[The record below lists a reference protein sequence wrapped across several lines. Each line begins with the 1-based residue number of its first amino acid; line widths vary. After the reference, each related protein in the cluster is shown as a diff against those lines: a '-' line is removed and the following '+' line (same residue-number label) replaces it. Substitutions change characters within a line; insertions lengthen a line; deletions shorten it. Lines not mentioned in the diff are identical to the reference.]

1 MHISHVSL
9 SVFLASYT
17 LCIAAAA
24 LSQSSPV
31 TDEHNFPNSNRGN
44 VERLPVPLA
53 TAVPFAYNNILF
65 EFTVFEDPIPK
76 DEVGK
81 VLKSADEAIA
91 DLVDDS
97 PSQTISNNR
106 FEHRAPN
113 GNTLVSIQA
122 KTGKEITWAQL
133 YRVLQGLS
141 RFMVG
146 MGAREQHCRVLD
158 FAIAIAGMGRV
169 GFGVVRYF
177 PRLKDQVQKRSIMPA
192 SNALLNKTVLYSLNG
207 SSSSSASTVNPPPL
221 PWPIPRTSLLLSFHF
236 LGMPIPEQNVKA
248 TLQGA
253 IAEVRPW
260 STSEDMDDAM
270 QNDAFDW
277 TLPPNGD
284 GTRTGVTVLAYHNCV
299 ITWKQLSQ
307 ILFGLYQFTTALDV
321 DGGQHF
327 HVLGFRIINQFN
339 VKIGVGTL
347 SYYPRRVTNVERRAS
362 DAGQDYSQLLTLKL
376 PALATGPTQTPIR
389 WPVRDTSVVLDFKYL
404 GQDIPSPHIIETLS
418 NAQIYIAHAVREQ
431 PSAPIVT
438 NRFHFKPPRS
448 NVYINVVT
456 IQHGRISWPEL
467 SQVLFGVMQFCDH
480 GHHQVLVFDVDIEG
494 ARAGF
499 GTLLYVDP
507 EPSDVLEKR
516 MVNGTLTMPNLIA
529 GSSSIPYNIPN
540 TKDYLDF
547 NTFGS
552 SIPSSK
558 LVEFLTF
565 ILRDISEFVQGIPDA
580 LVPRNR
586 YVYDDESGMAISILP
601 STFHQMT
608 WLQLDKILT
617 GLMYF
622 VTGVNPHPGG
632 DLRTH
637 FQALKFNVIMQRQ
650 GYIGTGII
658 GYKPPRRVE
667 VEKRDAIGKES
678 VLRSPSTKTI
688 PGIIHPIHNTSA
700 RLSFTDF
707 GSSIPA
713 RGVNQAIV
721 SALERLKIL
730 AELTPQHLIT
740 ENLFQHI
747 ETQSNGEG
755 FAVSVS
761 GSTRAKIPI
770 GWMLLYQV
778 LGALQVFMNGDG
790 SPSTNHGRYR
800 QELEFDIILQDAG
813 KVGAGAVRHFSSRG
827 DLSERSLAN
836 TDLPL
841 PPPAAAS
848 PMNSNET
855 IIASAIPFRV
865 PNTPVT
871 LILNPLNT
879 PISAQQVLAMLL
891 EGRAKI
897 ASSVARRPNSRVPRN
912 WVEYT
917 TAPDSGGGAT
927 SILVHAYSGHNL
939 TWSIVDDVFAG
950 LTDFLTK
957 GPGAYRP
964 CLRFEVDYEE
974 VGRIGLGTMWYTPG
988 RHIISERVVAPAR
1001 ISETAASTSATSELH
1016 SKPQQ
1021 LKERRSSGNTPV
1033 PDLDQSDIPFPI
1045 IGTDITLVFTKLG
1058 VTRIPIDT
1066 VNSLFDAITEDIQ
1079 SSTTANSSS
1088 AIPDPLWYFKV
1099 GSAGGGATLSLSIY
1113 TSSTHKLTWIQLRK
1127 ILSGLQLFMCAQRS
1141 PLNFDIDI
1149 GTDVEVGK
1157 GVIWYSPPRPL
1168 KVTQRTL
1175 PSPQQPTN
1183 STSPLTLTL
1192 PNPIPIP
1199 YPIPFTPLT
1208 LNIYLSGPAIPR
1220 TNLSAFL
1227 TNALQHIHPNATTT
1241 PTTAL
1246 PNNVYVYNDES
1257 SGLAFNYIGYTSA
1270 RSLTWQQLRWVLR
1283 GLLAFG
1289 GEGEGHC
1296 RGMAVEIDVGQE
1308 RLGFIILWGFGGRR
1322 DGAG

>member
-1 MHISHVSL
+1 MHISNVFL

-17 LCIAAAA
+17 LCITAAA

-31 TDEHNFPNSNRGN
+31 TDEHSFPNSNRGN
-44 VERLPVPLA
+44 VKRVPVPLA
-53 TAVPFAYNNILF
+53 TTVPFAYNNILF

-76 DEVGK
+76 DEVEK

-91 DLVDDS
+91 DLVKDS
-97 PSQTISNNR
+97 PFQKISNNR

-113 GNTLVSIQA
+113 GDTLVSIQA
-122 KTGKEITWAQL
+122 KMGKEITWAQL
-133 YRVLQGLS
+133 SHVLQGLS
-141 RFMVG
+141 RFMIG

-158 FAIAIAGMGRV
+158 FTIAIVGMGRV
-169 GFGVVRYF
+169 GFGVIRYF
-177 PRLKDQVQKRSIMPA
+177 PRDKDQALKRSIMPA
-192 SNALLNKTVLYSLNG
+192 SNAFLNKTVLYSLNG
-207 SSSSSASTVNPPPL
+207 SSSSSASTADPLPL

-284 GTRTGVTVLAYHNCV
+284 GTRTGVTVLAYHGCV

-339 VKIGVGTL
+339 VKIGLGTL
-347 SYYPRRVTNVERRAS
+347 SYYPRRLTNVERRANV
-362 DAGQDYSQLLTLKL
+362 AGQDYSQHSTLTS
-376 PALATGPTQTPIR
+376 PALAPGPTQIPIQ

-404 GQDIPSPHIIETLS
+404 GQDIPSPQIIETLS
-418 NAQIYIAHAVREQ
+418 NAQMYIMHAVREQ

-456 IQHGRISWPEL
+456 TQYGRISWLEL

-480 GHHQVLVFDVDIEG
+480 GHHQVLVFDIDIRG

-507 EPSDVLEKR
+507 EPSDVLERR
-516 MVNGTLTMPNLIA
+516 MVNGTLTMPNLID

-552 SIPSSK
+552 SIPSSN
-558 LVEFLTF
+558 LLEFLPF
-565 ILRDISEFVQGIPDA
+565 ILRDISEFVQGLPDA
-580 LVPRNR
+580 LIPRNR
-586 YVYDDESGMAISILP
+586 YVHDDESGISIAILP

-617 GLMYF
+617 GLMCF
-622 VTGVNPHPGG
+622 VTGVNPQRGG

-637 FQALKFNVIMQRQ
+637 FQALEFNIIMQGQ
-650 GYIGTGII
+650 GYIGTGIL
-658 GYKPPRRVE
+658 GYKAPRRVK

-678 VLRSPSTKTI
+678 VLRSPSAKTI
-688 PGIIHPIHNTSA
+688 PGVIHPLHNTSA
-700 RLSFTDF
+700 RLSFTNF

-730 AELTPQHLIT
+730 AELTPQRPIT

-747 ETQSNGEG
+747 ETRSDGEG
-755 FAVSVS
+755 FEVIVY
-761 GSTRAKIPI
+761 GSTRAKKPI
-770 GWMLLYQV
+770 GWMLLYQI
-778 LGALQVFMNGDG
+778 LSALKEFINGHG
-790 SPSTNHGRYR
+790 PLSTSHGRYR
-800 QELEFDIILQDAG
+800 QELEFDIILRDAG
-813 KVGAGAVRHFSSRG
+813 KVGAGAVRHFSSREN
-827 DLSERSLAN
+827 LSQRSLAN
-836 TDLPL
+836 TNL
-841 PPPAAAS
+841 PPPPPAVAS
-848 PMNSNET
+848 QINSNET
-855 IIASAIPFRV
+855 SLISGIPFRV
-865 PNTPVT
+865 RDTPITLVLIPLDTPV
-871 LILNPLNT
+871 L
-879 PISAQQVLAMLL
+879 AQQVLAMLL
-891 EGRAKI
+891 KARAKI
-897 ASSVARRPNSRVPRN
+897 ASSLARRPNSRVPRN
-912 WVEYT
+912 WVEFS
-917 TAPDSGGGAT
+917 TASDFGGGQT
-927 SILVHAYSGHNL
+927 SIIVHAYSGQNL

-950 LTDFLTK
+950 LTDFLTR

-964 CLRFEVDYEE
+964 CLRFEVDHEE

-988 RHIISERVVAPAR
+988 SHMISERDVAPVR
-1001 ISETAASTSATSELH
+1001 IIGTAASESVTSELH
-1016 SKPQQ
+1016 SKSLH
-1021 LKERRSSGNTPV
+1021 LKEGRSIENASLPY
-1033 PDLDQSDIPFPI
+1033 LDQSDIRFPI

-1058 VTRIPIDT
+1058 VTKIPIDT
-1066 VNSLFDAITEDIQ
+1066 VNDLFHAVTEDIQ
-1079 SSTTANSSS
+1079 SSIATKSSS

-1099 GSAGGGATLSLSIY
+1099 GSASGGATLSLSIY
-1113 TSSTHKLTWIQLRK
+1113 TRTIHKLTWIQLRK

-1141 PLNFDIDI
+1141 PLNLDIDI

-1175 PSPQQPTN
+1175 PSHQQPTK
-1183 STSPLTLTL
+1183 STLTLSL

-1199 YPIPFTPLT
+1199 YSIPFTSIT

-1220 TNLSAFL
+1220 ANFSTFL
-1227 TNALQHIHPNATTT
+1227 TNGLQHINPNATIT
-1241 PTTAL
+1241 PTAPL
-1246 PNNVYVYNDES
+1246 RNNVYVYNDENES
-1257 SGLAFNYIGYTSA
+1257 ALAFNYIGYTDT
-1270 RSLTWQQLRWVLR
+1270 RFLTWEQLRWVLR

-1289 GEGEGHC
+1289 GEGEEHC
-1296 RGMAVEIDVGQE
+1296 RGMAAEIDIGQE
-1308 RLGFIILWGFGGRR
+1308 RLGVIILWGFGGRW
-1322 DGAG
+1322 AGGG